1 MEEKKYPRSFEQLKR
16 DFEIAYSNGE
26 EYTDLLYML
35 AKAIVSACAKK
46 CIQTDSAHQLEYQNL
61 KSQIEADYLASIT
74 DQTDYIENTAF
85 CDGIDL
91 IQEAVCLLLEQA
103 ITHGSDIGWLDRPYT
118 IRTIASRALIKEAD
132 TEGYQEE
139 ITTPLQECYRTIRRT
154 INSYQNSH
162 STHGSL
168 SLDSLDSSQLDAL
181 YIACSKYTDPNKTLD
196 TAKWDYEDL
205 LHALNLTARQER
217 IVTLRMQGYGYQ
229 AIATYLGISKSTVTR
244 TLDRLKDK
252 CMTMGISP

>member
-16 DFEIAYSNGE
+16 DFEVAYSNGE

-46 CIQTDSAHQLEYQNL
+46 CIQMDSAHQPEYQEL
-61 KSQIEADYLASIT
+61 VIQIEADYFASISGRT
-74 DQTDYIENTAF
+74 DIAF

-103 ITHGSDIGWLDRPYT
+103 MAHGPDVGWLDRPYT

-252 CMTMGISP
+252 CMAMGISP

>member
-1 MEEKKYPRSFEQLKR
+1 MEVSKYPRSFEELKR

-26 EYTDLLYML
+26 DYTELLYTL
-35 AKAIVSACAKK
+35 AKAIVSSCAKK
-46 CIQTDSAHQLEYQNL
+46 CIQMDSAHQPEYQDL
-61 KSQIEADYLASIT
+61 VIQIEADYFASIS
-74 DQTDYIENTAF
+74 DKADIENIAF

-103 ITHGSDIGWLDRPYT
+103 MVHGSDIGWLDRPYT

-132 TEGYQEE
+132 TEGYHEE
-139 ITTPLQECYRTIRRT
+139 TTTPLQECYRAIRRT
-154 INSYQNSH
+154 INNYQNSH
-162 STHGSL
+162 SAHSNL

-181 YIACSKYTDPNKTLD
+181 YIDCSKYTDPNKTVD
-196 TAKWDYEDL
+196 VAKWDYEDL

-217 IVTLRMQGYGYQ
+217 IITLRMQGYGYQ

-252 CMTMGISP
+252 CMAMGISP

>member
-1 MEEKKYPRSFEQLKR
+1 MEVSKYPRSFEELKR
-16 DFEIAYSNGE
+16 NFEIAYSNGE
-26 EYTDLLYML
+26 DCTELLYTL
-35 AKAIVSACAKK
+35 AKAIVSSCAKK
-46 CIQTDSAHQLEYQNL
+46 CIQMDSAHQPEYQDL
-61 KSQIEADYLASIT
+61 VIQIEADYFASFS
-74 DQTDYIENTAF
+74 DKVDIENIAF

-103 ITHGSDIGWLDRPYT
+103 MAHGPDIGWLDRPYT
-118 IRTIASRALIKEAD
+118 IRSIASRALIKEAD

-139 ITTPLQECYRTIRRT
+139 TTTPLQECFRVIRRT

-162 STHGSL
+162 SAHGSL

-181 YIACSKYTDPNKTLD
+181 YIACSKYTDPTKTLD
-196 TAKWDYEDL
+196 IAKWDYEDL

-252 CMTMGISP
+252 CTAMGISP

>member
-1 MEEKKYPRSFEQLKR
+1 MEEKQYPRSFEQLKR
-16 DFEIAYSNGE
+16 DFEVAYSNGE
-26 EYTDLLYML
+26 DYTQLLYTL
-35 AKAIVSACAKK
+35 AKAIVSSCARK
-46 CIQTDSAHQLEYQNL
+46 CIQKDSAHQPEYQEL
-61 KSQIEADYLASIT
+61 VIQIEADYFASISHGT
-74 DQTDYIENTAF
+74 DIENIAF

-103 ITHGSDIGWLDRPYT
+103 MTHGPDIGWLDKPYT
-118 IRTIASRALIKEAD
+118 IRAIASRALIKEMD
-132 TEGYQEE
+132 TEGYHEE

-162 STHGSL
+162 SAHSNL
-168 SLDSLDSSQLDAL
+168 SLDSLDSPQLDAL
-181 YIACSKYTDPNKTLD
+181 YIACSEYTDPNKTLD
-196 TAKWDYEDL
+196 AAKWDYEDL

-252 CMTMGISP
+252 CTAMGISP

>member
-16 DFEIAYSNGE
+16 DFEVAYSNGE
-26 EYTDLLYML
+26 DYTELLYKL
-35 AKAIVSACAKK
+35 AKAIVSSCAKK
-46 CIQTDSAHQLEYQNL
+46 CIQMDSAHQPEYQEL
-61 KSQIEADYLASIT
+61 VVQIETDYFASISDRT
-74 DQTDYIENTAF
+74 DIENIAF

-103 ITHGSDIGWLDRPYT
+103 MAHGPDIGWLDRPYT
-118 IRTIASRALIKEAD
+118 IRTIASRALIKEVD

-139 ITTPLQECYRTIRRT
+139 TTTPLQECYRTIRRT
-154 INSYQNSH
+154 IDSYQNSH
-162 STHGSL
+162 SAHGSL

-181 YIACSKYTDPNKTLD
+181 YIDYSKYTDPNKTLD

-252 CMTMGISP
+252 CTAMGISP